1 MNGLH
6 DPHNHKRTSIT
17 ELLNPVAAAS
27 ADPNL
32 PASSHL
38 ANLPNYANSPQ
49 FQDPQM
55 PQQMPMHGRTSSGSF
70 KLSAASWGQSN
81 EEEQALQRKQQEQQ
95 YAYPRGYASTP
106 GVLAPGIYPDHPSRV
121 QRPREDTNGA
131 LPLDP
136 SFWPSPSAN
145 ESNLSYNSPSVA
157 PTYSDE
163 RTALTG
169 DVTPNPSPSY
179 SMPQARSEPING
191 YRPDPMHYQPR
202 PPHPSI
208 PQPVQGV
215 YAPSHIAVNPYYY
228 QELAWQQAER
238 AGARMP
244 GRGAAEPQLIPH
256 MHPHP
261 HPMYQPPPHYYPPHP
276 GMPYGAVA
284 YAHPLAGY
292 MIQAQKRP
300 VDVDAD
306 EENGSKPKKAR
317 KSKAG
322 ADNAAANGSRRGYNA
337 KKRNEAAQIAAQNA
351 QLVPNVSYST
361 AGADKGKQKAADGT
375 MRIVTENG
383 PTPPETQGPLHPE
396 LQFARCMSN
405 RYKAESFPRCV
416 SCTRRWAGDT
426 CRFQGIRFFLKD
438 DKGNI
443 VGVSFVENQKPD
455 APSMNFPSRWNV
467 PLDAKYIKKT
477 KRTVAKALL
486 PILRSELEHLEMPEV
501 IRRPRESD
509 VRATCDT
516 CMTSIF
522 SSSWMCRLCGREACA
537 ECFDKVRELT
547 QYRPGANE
555 AEMAAVQAKRE
566 THAHSNPFF
575 LSCTRRNEHQYKD
588 FSPMSRFCKA
598 ELAQVV
604 QDMDALMSEPESDE
618 ASAAPSA
625 GTPVKEDASSPGA
638 DGGASTSNGAN
649 GAVNGH
655 TTNGA
660 NDMNGMNG
668 TNGTNGY
675 STGMMNGNTEGGV
688 GGTSQS
694 RLLDGPSGPAAAP
707 VNDGDHP
714 CKNNGDSR
722 LLDDSSMPFYT
733 AQRIADGDLTD
744 DLFRQVW
751 AKGTPFMVTGLLPKF
766 QVQWNPDY
774 FVQKYP
780 VQMASVMDC
789 QSDATKRMGVAEF
802 FKLFGK
808 YDGRTQSWKLKDWPS
823 STDMKTSFPE
833 LYEDFG
839 RAVPMP
845 SYCRRDGVLNLASH
859 FPSNTIAPDLGPKMY
874 NAMASEEKPGAKGST
889 RLHMDMADAVN
900 IMLHAEPCP
909 DGSPGFA
916 AWDLFRWEDAAQL
929 RKFLKKR
936 FSNGGQAHDPI
947 HSQQIY
953 LDSEMRKEL
962 FDDFGIKSYR
972 VIQRPGEAIF
982 IPAGCAHQVCNLS
995 DCMKVAIDFVSPE
1008 NIERCEKLTGEF
1020 RVQNQSMAWREDMLQ
1035 LRTMMWFAWLSCTR
1049 QEAGR

>member
-17 ELLNPVAAAS
+17 ELLNPVAAVS

-81 EEEQALQRKQQEQQ
+81 EEEQALQRKQQEQSSV
-95 YAYPRGYASTP
+95 ARSASA
-106 GVLAPGIYPDHPSRV
+106 GRYEWRA
-121 QRPREDTNGA
+121 
-131 LPLDP
+131 PLDP
-136 SFWPSPSAN
+136 SLWPSPGAN
-145 ESNLSYNSPSVA
+145 DANLSYNSPSVA

-163 RTALTG
+163 RTALSG
-169 DVTPNPSPSY
+169 DVTPNPSSSY
-179 SMPQARSEPING
+179 SMPRSEPMNG
-191 YRPDPMHYQPR
+191 YRPDLMHYQPR

-238 AGARMP
+238 AGIRMP
-244 GRGAAEPQLIPH
+244 GRGAAEPQPIPH

-261 HPMYQPPPHYYPPHP
+261 HPMYPPPPHYYAPHP

-284 YAHPLAGY
+284 YAHPMAGY
-292 MIQAQKRP
+292 LPIPPQKRP
-300 VDVDAD
+300 VDADAE
-306 EENGSKPKKAR
+306 EENGSKPKRAR

-467 PLDAKYIKKT
+467 PLDAKYIKRT

-604 QDMDALMSEPESDE
+604 QEMGALMAEPESEE
-618 ASAAPSA
+618 ALAAPSA
-625 GTPVKEDASSPGA
+625 GTPVKEDTSSPGA
-638 DGGASTSNGAN
+638 DGGTSTSASAN
-649 GAVNGH
+649 GGVNGH
-655 TTNGA
+655 TNGV
-660 NDMNGMNG
+660 NG
-668 TNGTNGY
+668 TNGTNGTNDTDGY
-675 STGMMNGNTEGGV
+675 ATEKANGNLEGCSGPSDARLSD
-688 GGTSQS
+688 GFASLAGPAGAPLSDAGHS
-694 RLLDGPSGPAAAP
+694 SKDNEDGRLLDNS
-707 VNDGDHP
+707 NIP
-714 CKNNGDSR
+714 C
-722 LLDDSSMPFYT
+722 YT
-733 AQRIADGDLTD
+733 AQHIADSELTD

-751 AKGTPFMVTGLLPKF
+751 AEGTPFMVTGLLPKF
-766 QVQWNPDY
+766 QVQWQPDY
-774 FVQKYP
+774 FIQKHP
-780 VQMASVMDC
+780 VQMATVMDC
-789 QSDATKRMGVAEF
+789 QSDATKRMSVADF
-802 FKLFGK
+802 FKIFGN
-808 YDGRTQSWKLKDWPS
+808 YEGRTQSWKLKDWPS
-823 STDMKTSFPE
+823 STDMKTSFPD

-845 SYCRRDGVLNLASH
+845 SYCRRDGALNLASH

-874 NAMASEEKPGAKGST
+874 NAMSTEEKPGSKGST

-909 DGSPGFA
+909 DGSPGVA

-929 RKFLKKR
+929 RKFLNKR

-972 VIQRPGEAIF
+972 VYQRPGEAVF
-982 IPAGCAHQVCNLS
+982 IPAGCAHQVCNLA
-995 DCMKVAIDFVSPE
+995 DCIKVAIDFVSPE

-1020 RVQNQSMAWREDMLQ
+1020 RMQNQSMAWREDMLQ